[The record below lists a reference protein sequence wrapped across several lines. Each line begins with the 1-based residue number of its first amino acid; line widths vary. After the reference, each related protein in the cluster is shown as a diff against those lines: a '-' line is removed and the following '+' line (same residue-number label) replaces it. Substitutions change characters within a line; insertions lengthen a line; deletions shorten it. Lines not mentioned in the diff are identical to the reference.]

1 MFFSQIYHLTIDY
14 EFVLLRSSEFYL
26 VLDVNNLTAQE
37 MMLNYTTN
45 KNIVIEARESCR
57 VPVPVERCPLFR
69 RDEQIDN
76 DKDQMSEFLLQ
87 ESFVL

>member
-1 MFFSQIYHLTIDY
+1 
-14 EFVLLRSSEFYL
+14 
-26 VLDVNNLTAQE
+26 

-69 RDEQIDN
+69 RDQHKDDD
-76 DKDQMSEFLLQ
+76 DKDQMSKYFSSSNDFEYCEINFNFQFHRL
-87 ESFVL
+87 SCA

>member
-1 MFFSQIYHLTIDY
+1 MWPMYGLHFNDCFFFPFH
-14 EFVLLRSSEFYL
+14 RSSQFYL

-69 RDEQIDN
+69 REEHDENYN
-76 DKDQMSEFLLQ
+76 DHTSK
-87 ESFVL
+87 

>member
-1 MFFSQIYHLTIDY
+1 MC
-14 EFVLLRSSEFYL
+14 RSSQFYL

-69 RDEQIDN
+69 RDQYNEEN
-76 DKDQMSEFLLQ
+76 KDQTSK
-87 ESFVL
+87 SADVFVLFYIIKIALCIE

>member
-1 MFFSQIYHLTIDY
+1 M
-14 EFVLLRSSEFYL
+14 
-26 VLDVNNLTAQE
+26 LDVNNLTAQE

-69 RDEQIDN
+69 RDQQIDN
-76 DKDQMSEFLLQ
+76 DNEMSKFCSLKLYKFRKILHISELMLIFNFQTIMCAKVMLT
-87 ESFVL
+87 

>member
-1 MFFSQIYHLTIDY
+1 M
-14 EFVLLRSSEFYL
+14 
-26 VLDVNNLTAQE
+26 LDVTNLTAQE

-69 RDEQIDN
+69 NETKPAEDNISKFFHIDFWQINQFHQFDLI
-76 DKDQMSEFLLQ
+76 DRHLHAE
-87 ESFVL
+87 E